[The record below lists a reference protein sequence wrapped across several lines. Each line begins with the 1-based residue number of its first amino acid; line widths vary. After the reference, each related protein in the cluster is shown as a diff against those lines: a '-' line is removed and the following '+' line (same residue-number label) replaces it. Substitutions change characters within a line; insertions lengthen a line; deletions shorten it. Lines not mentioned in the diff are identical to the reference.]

1 MSLFRKICYTNENKG
16 DFTAESLPRTRW
28 GVFRDAFRHK
38 FTTLVAANGLFLLF
52 AIPLIAVL
60 FFGNVYG
67 SAYLS
72 NAMEEGGSRFQEFY
86 NAYHIMFLA
95 LIPAVAVAG
104 IGGGGLMYTL
114 RDLAWRECAFVA
126 RTFFTGIRK
135 SIKQT
140 SAGFA
145 LLGAFIYALFTLISY
160 ATAWGSAG
168 LAVICVAAVFALFIF
183 SAYVFYLPQAVLY
196 DCGTLTI
203 LRNCVIL
210 ALSRLPSAC
219 GIFLLLFATNI
230 LLGFVGMVGQFICIL
245 YDLVFGVALGGLA
258 ATLYAHSVFD
268 KTLNKPF
275 PEIIGKGL
283 YKETS
288 EKEELSEETENSEL
302 SGEPAVLPVVGNIQE
317 KE

>member
-114 RDLAWRECAFVA
+114 R
-126 RTFFTGIRK
+126 
-135 SIKQT
+135 KQT

-210 ALSRLPSAC
+210 ALSRLPSVC

>member
-28 GVFRDAFRHK
+28 GVFKDAFRHK

-183 SAYVFYLPQAVLY
+183 SAYVFYLPQEVLY
-196 DCGTLTI
+196 DCGTL
-203 LRNCVIL
+203 
-210 ALSRLPSAC
+210 
-219 GIFLLLFATNI
+219 
-230 LLGFVGMVGQFICIL
+230 
-245 YDLVFGVALGGLA
+245 
-258 ATLYAHSVFD
+258 
-268 KTLNKPF
+268 
-275 PEIIGKGL
+275 
-283 YKETS
+283 
-288 EKEELSEETENSEL
+288 
-302 SGEPAVLPVVGNIQE
+302 
-317 KE
+317 